1 MSGLPGYDSGA
12 SLRLHSPLVELADAR
27 LDEHHVRLLL
37 KRDDLIHPEL
47 PGNKW
52 RKLSH
57 NLATA
62 REQGYGDAADLRWCL
77 QSRQRASRD
86 DQVDGRAGPSAR

>member
-1 MSGLPGYDSGA
+1 
-12 SLRLHSPLVELADAR
+12 VELADAR
-27 LDEHHVRLLL
+27 LDEHHVKILL

-62 REQGYGDAADLRWCL
+62 REQGYATLLTFGGAYSPASGHHETTKLTAVL
-77 QSRQRASRD
+77 ARQHGRQHRRRVEPGHD
-86 DQVDGRAGPSAR
+86 D